1 MEAAI
6 PRARVFASLLQRQFF
21 KGILACSA
29 AALSLSRVS
38 PLSFLTLPSSLA
50 HSPLPCYRVTRLS
63 RTCIPWSSASSD
75 NISVA
80 PVTLLLLH
88 VDKCL
93 KDSTTFHNPGQ
104 PSFLPSSLRRPK
116 KTFASGDQLGA
127 RKQQKRRRRRR
138 RRVPL
143 PAFLPSF
150 LRLI

>member
-93 KDSTTFHNPGQ
+93 KDSTTFHNPEQ
-104 PSFLPSSLRRPK
+104 PSILPSSL
-116 KTFASGDQLGA
+116 FAARKRLSPRVISSVRGNNKSGDGGGEDVC
-127 RKQQKRRRRRR
+127 R
-138 RRVPL
+138 
-143 PAFLPSF
+143 FLPSF
-150 LRLI
+150 PPFFA